1 MAAKKKLSAA
11 DLKKLYKELH
21 KADPLKPIPKNVA
34 SRMDKT
40 IAELAAGK
48 KPSYVPRSGGA
59 GMGGMF
65 NTKNR

>member
-1 MAAKKKLSAA
+1 MAAKKKISSA

-21 KADPLKPIPKNVA
+21 KADPMKPVPKAVA
-34 SRMDKT
+34 KRMDKT

-59 GMGGMF
+59 GLGGMF